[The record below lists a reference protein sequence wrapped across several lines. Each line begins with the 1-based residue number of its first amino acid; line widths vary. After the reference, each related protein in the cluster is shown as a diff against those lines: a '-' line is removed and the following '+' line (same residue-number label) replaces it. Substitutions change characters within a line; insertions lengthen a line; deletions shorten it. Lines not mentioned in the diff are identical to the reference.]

1 MGRKRQ
7 LNRRIERAMD
17 LPGGVLAGVAT
28 LEIEGSHRAVI
39 SGCRGIAAYT
49 EECIRL
55 RTPEGQVVFLGCGL
69 EMGCLTEEG
78 ATVTGEL
85 QRIEFIRGEG

>member
-7 LNRRIERAMD
+7 LDRRIERAMD
-17 LPGGVLAGVAT
+17 LPGGVLTRVAT
-28 LEIEGSHRAVI
+28 LEIEGSRRVVI

-55 RTPEGQVVFLGCGL
+55 RTPEGQVAFLGCGL

-85 QRIEFIRGEG
+85 QRIELIRGEG

>member
-1 MGRKRQ
+1 MGRGRQ
-7 LNRRIERAMD
+7 LGRRMERAMD
-17 LPGGVLAGVAT
+17 LPGGVLSGAAVM
-28 LEIEGSHRAVI
+28 EIEGSRRVVI
-39 SGCRGIAAYT
+39 GGCRGIASYT

-55 RTPEGQVVFLGCGL
+55 RTPEGQVAFFGSGL

-78 ATVTGEL
+78 ATVTGDL

>member
-7 LNRRIERAMD
+7 LGRRVERAMD
-17 LPGGVLAGVAT
+17 LPGGVLAAAAT

-39 SGCRGIAAYT
+39 GGCRGIAGYT

-55 RTPEGQVVFLGCGL
+55 RTPEGQVAFFGCGL

-78 ATVTGEL
+78 ATVTGDL

>member
-7 LNRRIERAMD
+7 LGRQVERAMD
-17 LPGGVLAGVAT
+17 LPGGMLAGAVT
-28 LEIEGSHRAVI
+28 IEIEGSHRAVI
-39 SGCRGIAAYT
+39 GGCRGIAAYT

-55 RTPEGQVVFLGCGL
+55 RTPEGQVAFMGCGL
-69 EMGCLTEEG
+69 EMGCLTEDG